1 MASNAKK
8 AGADMMEI
16 TTSLTDKGLQLSFM
30 SNKPFNQSIT
40 NLDDIFERGFST
52 TRSTGVGLYHVK
64 TIVEE
69 NGWEIVA
76 NRNKNNAEFII
87 TISL

>member
-1 MASNAKK
+1 MKYS
-8 AGADMMEI
+8 EI
-16 TTSLTDKGLQLSFM
+16 VK
-30 SNKPFNQSIT
+30 NI
-40 NLDDIFERGFST
+40 DDIFERGFST

-76 NRNKNNAEFII
+76 NRKKNNAEFVI